1 MNFIDTHCHLDF
13 SKFHK
18 DLEQT
23 VERAFE
29 AGAVALI
36 NIGVDLPTSK
46 NSVGL
51 ASRYRL
57 IYASIGVHPHDA
69 KTLSVEVL
77 EKLRQLGK
85 ERKVVAIGEIGLDY
99 YRNLSAQSVQSSA
112 FIDQLSLA
120 RELNKPIIVHC
131 RDAYSEL
138 LNILDEHHLPHL
150 SGQCPG
156 VVHSFSA
163 GVRYA
168 QEFLKRGFY
177 LGFNGM
183 ITYPN
188 NEQLVEAVRITPL
201 NKILIETD
209 APFLAPQIHRGKR
222 NEPLYVLEVAKEIAK
237 IKNLSVEEVCQISTD
252 NARQLFKLQ

>member
-1 MNFIDTHCHLDF
+1 MNFIDSHCHLDF
-13 SKFHK
+13 PKFHA

-23 VERAFE
+23 VERAFA

-36 NIGVDLPTSK
+36 NVGVDLPTSRQ
-46 NSVGL
+46 SVGL

-57 IYASIGVHPHDA
+57 VYASIGVHPHDA
-69 KTLSVEVL
+69 KTLSTDAVEQ
-77 EKLRQLGK
+77 LRLLGR

-99 YRNLSAQSVQSSA
+99 YRNLSAQTIQRQA
-112 FIDQLSLA
+112 FISQLSLA
-120 RELNKPIIVHC
+120 RELNKPVIIHC

-138 LNILDEHHLPHL
+138 LNVLDEHHLPRL

-156 VVHSFSA
+156 VIHSFTS

-177 LGFNGM
+177 LGFNGI

-188 NEQLVEAVRITPL
+188 NDQLVEAVRITPL
-201 NKILIETD
+201 DKILIETD
-209 APFLAPQIHRGKR
+209 APLLAPQAYRGQR
-222 NEPLYVLEVAKEIAK
+222 NEPVYVLEVAREIAK
-237 IKNLSVEEVCQISTD
+237 IKNLSVEEVCQMSTD